1 VTVGRRQRWPIATVV
16 ATNECYT
23 LSCTLDRVA
32 RTAIH
37 LALHTIAN
45 YVPLQLTL
53 LNLSRLLVL
62 RGVSAMAAP

>member
-1 VTVGRRQRWPIATVV
+1 MV